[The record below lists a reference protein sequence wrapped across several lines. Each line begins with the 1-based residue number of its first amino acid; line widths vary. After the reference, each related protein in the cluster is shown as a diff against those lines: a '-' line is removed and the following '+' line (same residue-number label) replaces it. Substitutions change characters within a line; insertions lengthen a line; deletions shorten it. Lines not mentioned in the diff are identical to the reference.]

1 MAKPEDAR
9 QVCIASLGGV
19 LASYLLVGLLGYL
32 AYGSGA
38 QAPIIDSLPGDG
50 FVGFNRFLMVL
61 VVLATFPLQA
71 SLLGPNAT
79 SSDSS
84 FRPGLPRL

>member
-38 QAPIIDSLPGDG
+38 QAPIIDSLPGDQ
-50 FVGFNRFLMVL
+50 V
-61 VVLATFPLQA
+61 
-71 SLLGPNAT
+71 
-79 SSDSS
+79 
-84 FRPGLPRL
+84 